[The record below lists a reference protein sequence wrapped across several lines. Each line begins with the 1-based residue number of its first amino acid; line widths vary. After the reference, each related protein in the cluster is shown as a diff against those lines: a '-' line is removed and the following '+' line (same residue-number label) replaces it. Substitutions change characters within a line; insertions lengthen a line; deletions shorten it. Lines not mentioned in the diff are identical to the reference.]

1 MNKDKGIYLNS
12 NLENTEKMIE
22 NTPGSNCTLEEL
34 LSKYLNDYTIEGDIV
49 IGYINEL
56 ETFKEIV
63 EKMKIQG
70 FAFSVRDS
78 DIRQKQSKWL
88 KIRLQSYIIKRQ
100 KY

>member
-12 NLENTEKMIE
+12 NLENNEKMIE